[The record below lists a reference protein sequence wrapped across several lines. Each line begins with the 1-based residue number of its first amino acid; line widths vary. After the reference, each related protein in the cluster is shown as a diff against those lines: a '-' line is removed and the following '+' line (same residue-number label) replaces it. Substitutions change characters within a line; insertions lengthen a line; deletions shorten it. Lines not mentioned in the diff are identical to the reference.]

1 MDDPAL
7 LQSYAEEGSEE
18 AFGQLVARHVATV
31 YSAAR
36 RQVGEPLA
44 ADVTQAVFLL
54 LSRKAAKLRGHKV
67 LAAWLLTTT
76 RLVCRATLRKEIR
89 RQQREQEAAAMPN
102 PDDESEIQS
111 AWEQVQPM
119 LDEAL
124 AALSKSDRNLV
135 VLRFFEQKSHAE
147 IAAVL
152 RLNEDASKKRLSRAL
167 ERLRAFFSRR
177 GITVAAA
184 VLLAAIAQNAVQA
197 APSAL
202 AAAISATIA
211 GGTAGATVTALVN
224 TTQKLMTLAKLKIA
238 ALSGAAL
245 LLVTVAPL
253 VAVQNSSNV
262 VADPEKR
269 DARLER
275 YVFQAA
281 PVWYKTTPNAPK
293 PNEVLSPGF
302 AGERL
307 LSAEFSWEIGPN
319 FRSVES
325 LRIVTGDGNGNIFD
339 PIGNTLTGRAIEADR
354 QYWVDGADVFPRR
367 GKEVRLRL
375 VQDQETIAE
384 FKIPNPAPGPYPTW
398 TPSPLPVASTQDGLE
413 VTLAKFAAYQ
423 TSPEISAQ
431 HARSPRTECV
441 FTFRENNRETIDWRP
456 VVFEVSDATGN
467 HWLGWPDTPFS
478 GTIGGGN
485 LRSGFRGALWPG
497 ESAWKLRVE
506 FNRTGSFPEN
516 ELLHISNIRIPN
528 ANELWQPH
536 THYEQNGVN
545 VELAAVAGA
554 DVPGDQSG
562 PLVNVPRTKG
572 LITVVLKGSII
583 SMKRRMTFVS
593 ATDEQGHDC
602 ALAEQHGPCTI
613 QDERAPVPFSFVF
626 RPLQTAKELN
636 LVVAISQGRTV
647 EFVAKPEQVIEA
659 VEGAR

>member
-1 MDDPAL
+1 
-7 LQSYAEEGSEE
+7 
-18 AFGQLVARHVATV
+18 
-31 YSAAR
+31 
-36 RQVGEPLA
+36 
-44 ADVTQAVFLL
+44 
-54 LSRKAAKLRGHKV
+54 
-67 LAAWLLTTT
+67 
-76 RLVCRATLRKEIR
+76 
-89 RQQREQEAAAMPN
+89 MPN
-102 PDDESEIQS
+102 PADESEIQS

-124 AALSKSDRNLV
+124 AALSESDRNLV

-147 IAAVL
+147 IAAAL
-152 RLNEDASKKRLSRAL
+152 GLSEDASKKRLSRAV
-167 ERLRAFFSRR
+167 ERLRAFFGRR

-184 VLLAAIAQNAVQA
+184 VLLTAIAQNAVQA
-197 APSAL
+197 APAAL
-202 AAAISATIA
+202 APAITATVA

-224 TTQKLMTLAKLKIA
+224 TTQKLMMWTKMKIA

-319 FRSVES
+319 FQSVNS

-339 PIGNTLTGRAIEADR
+339 PIVNSLTGSAIDADR
-354 QYWVDGADVFPRR
+354 QYWVDGAGVFPRR

-375 VQDQETIAE
+375 VQDQKTIAE
-384 FKIPNPAPGPYPTW
+384 FKIPNPAPVPYPTW
-398 TPSPLPVASTQDGLE
+398 TPSPLPASATNDGLE
-413 VTLAKFAAYQ
+413 VTLTKFAAYQ

-431 HARSPRTECV
+431 DARFPRTECV
-441 FTFRENNRETIDWRP
+441 FTYRENNREAVDWTP

-478 GTIGGGN
+478 GTIGGN

-528 ANELWQPH
+528 ANEVWQPH

-554 DVPGDQSG
+554 DVPGDHSG

-583 SMKRRMTFVS
+583 SLKRRMTFVS
-593 ATDEQGHDC
+593 ATDEQGRDC
-602 ALAEQHGPCTI
+602 ALAEQRGPSTI
-613 QDERAPVPFSFVF
+613 QDERAPMPFSFVF
-626 RPLQTAKELN
+626 RPLKGAQELN

-647 EFVAKPEQVIEA
+647 EFLAKPEQVIEA